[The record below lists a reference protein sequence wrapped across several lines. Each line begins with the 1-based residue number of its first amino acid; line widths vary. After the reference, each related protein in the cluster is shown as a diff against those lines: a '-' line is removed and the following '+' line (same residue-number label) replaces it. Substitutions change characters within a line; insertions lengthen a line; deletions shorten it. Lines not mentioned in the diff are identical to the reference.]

1 MKKLMLLSFLIMVVA
16 GCAHKVAVVTL
27 ESTIQQA
34 AIAAKKAAGNASDK
48 LTIEVTVANGYKG
61 SATVPIPVVPIGV
74 ETTLTQ
80 STKLIMD
87 IDLNKIVIPDDTK
100 RITSI
105 LPTKYILDLDTGN
118 LIESK

>member
-1 MKKLMLLSFLIMVVA
+1 MKKLMILSLLIIVLT

-80 STKLIMD
+80 TTKLSID
-87 IDLNKIVIPDDTK
+87 INLSKFVIPEQTK
-100 RITSI
+100 SLVI
-105 LPTKYILDLDTGN
+105 LPPTKYILDLETGN

>member
-1 MKKLMLLSFLIMVVA
+1 MKKLMLLSLLIMVVA

-27 ESTIQQA
+27 ESTVQQA

-80 STKLIMD
+80 STKLVMD
-87 IDLNKIVIPDDTK
+87 IDLKKIVIPDENK
-100 RITSI
+100 RIESF
-105 LPTKYILDLDTGN
+105 LPTIYILDLDTGN